1 MRRLSSL
8 LALGLVTIVAATSAS
23 CSTKTPSQVRAGEV
37 YVASIRWLASANAG
51 DPDPIRVFI
60 EPRGE
65 GTAIALDVQ
74 AEVVAA
80 THEFADVRFI
90 DARDEALM
98 AAKDGT
104 TVVRDDG
111 MLIRLGPVVEDGE
124 RIALEVDR
132 WSDGE
137 TFLTFQFSLRRV
149 GDQWQVLND
158 PVPTGTLDLE
168 S

>member
-1 MRRLSSL
+1 MSSI
-8 LALGLVTIVAATSAS
+8 LAFGLVALMVAASAS
-23 CSTKTPSQVRAGEV
+23 CSTKTPSQARAGEV
-37 YVASIRWLASANAG
+37 YDASIRWLASDSSN
-51 DPDPIRVFI
+51 DPNPIRVFI

-80 THEFADVRFI
+80 THDVADVRFI
-90 DARDEALM
+90 DARDEALIT
-98 AAKDGT
+98 AEDGT

-132 WSDGE
+132 WSVDN
-137 TFLTFQFSLRRV
+137 TFMTFRFSLRRV

-158 PVPTGTLDLE
+158 PVRTGTLDLE